1 MNLNFGQDLTKTTL
15 KMAGLISNKN
25 RGSSTMT
32 FTIAF
37 CRIKDRFILYNFD
50 DWQKWPTFK
59 WPMVKGLG

>member
-37 CRIKDRFILYNFD
+37 SRIKDRFILNNFD
-50 DWQKWPTFK
+50 YWQK
-59 WPMVKGLG
+59 